1 MQNAYH
7 LNHKAA
13 KTVLHVTVATRDK
26 DAIQEQP
33 EALLPMEEEEVFY
46 DVQVPNEDYSQ
57 MPTVI
62 STSIY
67 REHENTI
74 YIGRAEC
81 DAQTEQFEREQARR
95 QQDLFQQQQVRRQQD
110 LFEQE
115 QTRIY
120 QDLLKQDQA
129 DRRQQDIIKQEQV
142 QIQQDIIKEEQ
153 AQKK

>member
-33 EALLPMEEEEVFY
+33 EAFMPMEEEEVFY

-62 STSIY
+62 SPSIY

-74 YIGRAEC
+74 YIGRAER

-95 QQDLFQQQQVRRQQD
+95 QQDFFQQQQVRRQQD
-110 LFEQE
+110 LLEQE
-115 QTRIY
+115 ETRIY

-129 DRRQQDIIKQEQV
+129 ARRQQDIIKQEQV
-142 QIQQDIIKEEQ
+142 QI
-153 AQKK
+153 